1 MRRGDEKMAVKKLKE
16 FLDENNIR
24 YITVSHSPAYTAQ
37 EIAAKAHLPG
47 KEIAKTVLVKIDG
60 KLTMAVL
67 PGSFKINF
75 ENLKKV
81 VGSDNVR
88 LADEHEFVDKFPDCE
103 VGALPPFGNLYGVDV
118 FVASSLAEDEEIAFN
133 ACSHS
138 QLIKMSYSDFEKLV
152 KPIRLDFAFQS
163 KL

>member
-1 MRRGDEKMAVKKLKE
+1 MAIKKLKQ
-16 FLDENNIR
+16 FLDENNVR

-47 KEIAKTVLVKIDG
+47 KEIAKTVLVKVDG
-60 KLTMAVL
+60 KLAMTVL

-81 VGSDNVR
+81 LGSDNVR
-88 LADEHEFVDKFPDCE
+88 LADEHEFIDKFPDCE
-103 VGALPPFGNLYGVDV
+103 VGAMPPFGNLYGVDV

-138 QLIKMSYSDFEKLV
+138 QLIKMSYSDYENLV

-163 KL
+163 RL

>member
-1 MRRGDEKMAVKKLKE
+1 MAIKKLKE
-16 FLDENNIR
+16 FLDENNVR

-47 KEIAKTVLVKIDG
+47 KEIAKTVLVKIEG
-60 KLTMAVL
+60 KLAMAVL

-81 VGSDNVR
+81 LGSDNIR
-88 LADEHEFVDKFPDCE
+88 LADEHEFIDRFPDCE
-103 VGALPPFGNLYGVDV
+103 VGAMPPFGNLYGVDV
-118 FVASSLAEDEEIAFN
+118 FVANSLAEDEEIAFN

-138 QLIKMSYSDFEKLV
+138 QLIKMSYSDYERLV
-152 KPIRLDFAFQS
+152 NPVRLDFAFQS

>member
-1 MRRGDEKMAVKKLKE
+1 MAVKKLKE
-16 FLDENNIR
+16 YLDENNVK
-24 YITVSHSPAYTAQ
+24 YISVSHSPAYTAQ
-37 EIAAKAHLPG
+37 EMAAKAHLPG

-60 KLTMAVL
+60 KLAMAVL

-81 VGSDNVR
+81 LGSDNVR
-88 LADEHEFVDKFPDCE
+88 LADEHEFIDKFPDCE
-103 VGALPPFGNLYGVDV
+103 VGAMPPFGNLYGIDV

-138 QLIKMSYSDFEKLV
+138 QLIKMSYSDYEKLV

>member
-1 MRRGDEKMAVKKLKE
+1 MAINKLKE
-16 FLDENNIR
+16 FLDENNVR

-47 KEIAKTVLVKIDG
+47 KEIAKTVLVKIEG
-60 KLTMAVL
+60 KLAMAVL

-81 VGSDNVR
+81 LGSDNIR
-88 LADEHEFVDKFPDCE
+88 LADEHEFIDRFPDCE
-103 VGALPPFGNLYGVDV
+103 VGAMPPFGNLYGVDV
-118 FVASSLAEDEEIAFN
+118 FVANSLAEDEEIAFN

-138 QLIKMSYSDFEKLV
+138 QLIKMSYSDYERLV
-152 KPIRLDFAFQS
+152 NPVRLDFAFQT

>member
-1 MRRGDEKMAVKKLKE
+1 MAVKKLKE